1 MQVSKRFLALLDQQL
16 AQFTDRPDLR
26 ELVVYLALPAA
37 NGKPS
42 LVAIGQWPP
51 LMALPDA
58 AADGDSLDHDTPTT
72 LGEARRWLPLRDGS
86 RLLGALRVDAHVWP
100 WPAPLTDR
108 LEATARC
115 LTEALRLDLDQQR
128 LGLELTRREDQL
140 RLLVHQLRNP
150 LAALRTFGQLL
161 RRRLEG
167 DPSNRDLVDQLLA
180 EQGQM
185 NRYVEAIDQL
195 ATTATA
201 TVMESGAT
209 PLLLPPGLGGAADQ
223 SLSDILAPLLERAA
237 ATAALQGR
245 PWQPPA
251 EVPQWRGDG
260 AAVSEIV
267 ANLLENAFRYGAPG
281 AAIGIHVMQSAE
293 AIDLSVWDGGGEIPT
308 EERQRIFE
316 RGERGS
322 GGSHLPGTGLGLALG
337 RSLARNLGGEL
348 ELLVPPQALAPGD
361 PVLPAHGNAFRLRLP
376 LNPATPRPSA

>member
-1 MQVSKRFLALLDQQL
+1 MQVSKRFLALLEQQL

-51 LMALPDA
+51 LVALPDA
-58 AADGDSLDHDTPTT
+58 DAAAPLEGDTPLP
-72 LGEARRWLPLRDGS
+72 LGEARRWLPLRDGP

-100 WPAPLTDR
+100 WPQPLKAR

-115 LTEALRLDLDQQR
+115 LTEALSLDLDQQR
-128 LGLELTRREDQL
+128 LGLELARRDDQL

-167 DPSNRDLVDQLLA
+167 DPRQRELVDQLLA

-185 NRYVEAIDQL
+185 TRYVEAIDQL
-195 ATTATA
+195 ASGPSQPA
-201 TVMESGAT
+201 MESSGT
-209 PLLLPPGLGGAADQ
+209 PLLLPPGLSGAEAQ
-223 SLSDILAPLLERAA
+223 PLADILAPLLERAA

-245 PWQPPA
+245 RWQPPA
-251 EVPQWRGDG
+251 TLPAWRGDG

-267 ANLLENAFRYGAPG
+267 ANLLENAFRYAPAG
-281 AAIGIHVMQSAE
+281 AAIGLHAAQGGAGIS
-293 AIDLSVWDGGGEIPT
+293 LGVWDGGPEIPV

-316 RGERGS
+316 RGARGS
-322 GGSHLPGTGLGLALG
+322 SGSHLPGTGLGLALG

-348 ELLVPPQALAPGD
+348 DLLVPPQALAPGD
-361 PVLPAHGNAFRLRLP
+361 PALPASGNAFRLRLP
-376 LNPATPRPSA
+376 PEHVSTPAAT